1 MTYKFIGNSR
11 KKYTEVEVVNE
22 NRFYDKSKNKGAF
35 ILEKKCQ
42 KCGKTISDTESK
54 FCPYCG
60 NKIEPAGWQC
70 TNCLATNDGE
80 ASFCKKC
87 GKAKGGTHNNNNAGN
102 SESLPFTK
110 YKYFKHI
117 AITIALLIVTACGS
131 YYYFNNM
138 NEGRYLKLYAEAYH
152 TLNEANSVL
161 VSNTRQG
168 VLTSDSASELK
179 TRLQKEKDEIDSE
192 VKEFTSRKPFQ
203 GYTAQHEAVIELLQK
218 ESNVLGLAIQVLNN
232 PLDDGLDAQVEEAK
246 ETVQQIKD
254 LSGQISVP
262 STVMTLDDDITVL
275 PVQLKAYVAEERKK
289 EEERKR
295 IEAERQ
301 ARLKELKDF
310 FSEMDAAIDQY
321 NNAKTN
327 LGGMMES
334 SRNGGMIWADY
345 FRILNQAKSD
355 RESVRY
361 KVRNIKA
368 PQGTEELKRDFLE
381 VLDDSI
387 RYCDVMKIG
396 ANLAFNHYYYSADQK
411 KGEADKIDKDVQD
424 KYASF
429 TDQYE
434 TAKNNLL

>member
-1 MTYKFIGNSR
+1 MHQKWG
-11 KKYTEVEVVNE
+11 VL
-22 NRFYDKSKNKGAF
+22 

-42 KCGKTISDTESK
+42 KCGKIILDNESEY
-54 FCPYCG
+54 CPYCG
-60 NKIEPAGWQC
+60 SKIGNAGWQC
-70 TNCLATNDGE
+70 PDCMTVNDNEGN
-80 ASFCKKC
+80 FCKKC
-87 GKAKGGTHNNNNAGN
+87 GKAREVSFEQHKVSFGD
-102 SESLPFTK
+102 SMSFMQ

-117 AITIALLIVTACGS
+117 VITLVLLIITAGGS

-138 NEGRYLKLYAEAYH
+138 NEGNYLKLYSEAH
-152 TLNEANSVL
+152 NTLNEANGV
-161 VSNTRQG
+161 VCSNTRQG
-168 VLTSDSASELK
+168 TITADSVDELK
-179 TRLQKEKDEIDSE
+179 TRLQNEKDEIDSE
-192 VKEFTSRKPFQ
+192 VKEFTSRKPFE
-203 GYTAQHEAVIELLQK
+203 GYTAQHEAVTELLQK
-218 ESNVLGLAIQVLNN
+218 ESSVFGLAIQVLSN
-232 PLDDGLDAQVEEAK
+232 PLDDGVDASLDDAK
-246 ETVQQIKD
+246 ETVQRIKD

-262 STVMTLDDDITVL
+262 NTVMTLDDDITVL
-275 PVQLKAYVAEERKK
+275 PAQLKAYVTEERKK

-301 ARLKELKDF
+301 ARLKELNDF
-310 FSEMDAAIDQY
+310 FSEMDSAIDQY
-321 NNAKTN
+321 NNAKSN

-345 FRILNQAKSD
+345 FRVLNQAKSD
-355 RESVRY
+355 REAVRY

-411 KGEADKIDKDVQD
+411 KEEADKIDKGVQD
-424 KYASF
+424 RYASF

-434 TAKNNLL
+434 TVKNDLFK

>member
-1 MTYKFIGNSR
+1 MEI
-11 KKYTEVEVVNE
+11 
-22 NRFYDKSKNKGAF
+22 
-35 ILEKKCQ
+35 KCRN
-42 KCGKTISDTESK
+42 CGKMISDTESK

-60 NKIEPAGWQC
+60 SKIETAGWQC
-70 TNCLATNDGE
+70 TNCLAMNDGE
-80 ASFCKKC
+80 ASFCKNC
-87 GKAKGGTHNNNNAGN
+87 GKAKVGTRN
-102 SESLPFTK
+102 SKNKGIGDSMPFTE

-117 AITIALLIVTACGS
+117 VIAAALLIVTACGS

-138 NEGRYLKLYAEAYH
+138 NEGSYLKLYSEAYH
-152 TLNEANSVL
+152 TLNEANSVV

-192 VKEFTSRKPFQ
+192 AKEFTSRKPFK
-203 GYTAQHEAVIELLQK
+203 GYTAQHEAVIDLLQK

-232 PLDDGLDAQVEEAK
+232 PLDNGLDAQVEDAK
-246 ETVQQIKD
+246 ETVQQIKE

-262 STVMTLDDDITVL
+262 STVMTMDDDITVL
-275 PVQLKAYVAEERKK
+275 PAQLKAYVVEERKK
-289 EEERKR
+289 DEERKR

-301 ARLKELKDF
+301 ARLKALKDF
-310 FSEMDAAIDQY
+310 FGEMDAAIDQY

-396 ANLAFNHYYYSADQK
+396 ANL
-411 KGEADKIDKDVQD
+411 
-424 KYASF
+424 
-429 TDQYE
+429 
-434 TAKNNLL
+434 

>member
-1 MTYKFIGNSR
+1 M
-11 KKYTEVEVVNE
+11 
-22 NRFYDKSKNKGAF
+22 
-35 ILEKKCQ
+35 EKKCQ
-42 KCGKTISDTESK
+42 NCGKIILDTESK

-60 NKIEPAGWQC
+60 SKIEAAGWQC
-70 TNCLATNDGE
+70 TNCLAMNDGE

-87 GKAKGGTHNNNNAGN
+87 GNPKAGGRNSQNAGN
-102 SESLPFTK
+102 SDSLSFTK
-110 YKYFKHI
+110 HKYFKHI
-117 AITIALLIVTACGS
+117 VITVVLLIVTACGS

-138 NEGRYLKLYAEAYH
+138 NEGTYLKLYSEAYH
-152 TLNEANSVL
+152 TLNEANSV
-161 VSNTRQG
+161 VISNTRQG
-168 VLTSDSASELK
+168 VITVDSAGELK
-179 TRLQKEKDEIDSE
+179 NRLQNEKDEIDSE
-192 VKEFTSRKPFQ
+192 AKEFTSRKPFQ

-232 PLDDGLDAQVEEAK
+232 PLDDGLDALLEEAK

-254 LSGQISVP
+254 LSSQISVP

-275 PVQLKAYVAEERKK
+275 PAQLKAYVVEERKK

-301 ARLKELKDF
+301 ARLKELNDF

-321 NNAKTN
+321 NNAKSN

-334 SRNGGMIWADY
+334 DRNGGMIWADY
-345 FRILNQAKSD
+345 FRVLNQAKSD
-355 RESVRY
+355 REAVRY

-396 ANLAFNHYYYSADQK
+396 ANLAFNHYYVSSRQK
-411 KGEADKIDKDVQD
+411 KNEADGIDKRVQSEYGDFID
-424 KYASF
+424 KYNSCKGEMLV
-429 TDQYE
+429 Q
-434 TAKNNLL
+434 

>member
-1 MTYKFIGNSR
+1 MEG
-11 KKYTEVEVVNE
+11 EVVSKKKD
-22 NRFYDKSKNKGAF
+22 RTKNKGVF
-35 ILEKKCQ
+35 ILDKKCQ
-42 KCGKTISDTESK
+42 NCGKKISDTESK

-60 NKIEPAGWQC
+60 SKIEPAGWQC
-70 TNCLATNDGE
+70 TNCLTMNDGE
-80 ASFCKKC
+80 ARFCKKC
-87 GKAKGGTHNNNNAGN
+87 GKAKGGTHNNNAGK
-102 SESLPFTK
+102 SDSLPFTK

-117 AITIALLIVTACGS
+117 VVAVVLLIITACGS

-138 NEGRYLKLYAEAYH
+138 NEGHYLKLYAEAH
-152 TLNEANSVL
+152 HALNEANSVI

-179 TRLQKEKDEIDSE
+179 TRLQKEKDEIDGE
-192 VKEFTSRKPFQ
+192 AKEFTSRKPFQ
-203 GYTAQHEAVIELLQK
+203 GYTAQHEAIIELLQK

-232 PLDDGLDAQVEEAK
+232 PLDDGLDASLEDAK

-275 PVQLKAYVAEERKK
+275 PAQLKAYVAEERKK

-301 ARLKELKDF
+301 ARLKELNTF
-310 FSEMDAAIDQY
+310 FNEMDAAIDQY

-345 FRILNQAKSD
+345 FRVLNQAKSD

-361 KVRNIKA
+361 KVRNIKT

-396 ANLAFNHYYYSADQK
+396 ANLEFNHYYASARQKLGEANDIDKRVQSGYSAFIEKYNEK
-411 KGEADKIDKDVQD
+411 KD
-424 KYASF
+424 
-429 TDQYE
+429 
-434 TAKNNLL
+434 NLLNK

>member
-1 MTYKFIGNSR
+1 MEG
-11 KKYTEVEVVNE
+11 EVVSKKKD
-22 NRFYDKSKNKGAF
+22 RSKNKGVF
-35 ILEKKCQ
+35 ILDKKCQ
-42 KCGKTISDTESK
+42 NCGKVISDTESK

-60 NKIEPAGWQC
+60 SKIEPDGWQC
-70 TNCLATNDGE
+70 TNCLAMNDSE

-87 GKAKGGTHNNNNAGN
+87 GKAKGGSHNNNNAGN
-102 SESLPFTK
+102 NDSLPFTK

-117 AITIALLIVTACGS
+117 VVAIVLLIITACGS

-168 VLTSDSASELK
+168 ALTSDSASELK
-179 TRLQKEKDEIDSE
+179 TRLQREKDEIDNE
-192 VKEFTSRKPFQ
+192 AKEFTSRKPFQ
-203 GYTAQHEAVIELLQK
+203 GYTAQHEAVIDLLQK

-232 PLDDGLDAQVEEAK
+232 PLDNGLDAQVEDAK
-246 ETVQQIKD
+246 ETVQQIKE

-262 STVMTLDDDITVL
+262 STVMTMDDDITVL
-275 PVQLKAYVAEERKK
+275 PAQLKAYVVEERKK
-289 EEERKR
+289 DEERKR

-301 ARLKELKDF
+301 ARLKALKDF
-310 FSEMDAAIDQY
+310 FGEMDAAIDQY

-396 ANLAFNHYYYSADQK
+396 ANLEFNHYYASARQK
-411 KGEADKIDKDVQD
+411 LGEANGIDKRVQNEYSSFIA
-424 KYASF
+424 KYNTSK
-429 TDQYE
+429 E
-434 TAKNNLL
+434 GMNNN